1 MSDILKVENL
11 CKSNILSNISFKVQS
26 GEMVAIMGPSGS
38 GKSTLLYNISGM
50 DQPDSGKVYLAETEL
65 VSLTEDEKAKLR
77 LSQIGFVFQQMN
89 VLKNLTIID
98 NIMFP
103 TLHLHK
109 QKSFKQALQQ
119 KALKLMQQFDI
130 ADLAN
135 RKVTEV
141 SGGQLQRACICR
153 SMLTD
158 PKIIFADEPTGALN
172 QTASTTV
179 IDSFLK
185 LNQQNMTILIVTHD
199 SLVAS
204 KCDRILYILDGQ
216 IRGEL
221 ELGKFSSTAQSQ
233 RESKTKEWLTSLG
246 W

>member
-50 DQPDSGKVYLAETEL
+50 DQPDSGKVYLADTEL

-103 TLHLHK
+103 ALHLHK

-119 KALKLMQQFDI
+119 KALPATSHHVPVVMWHNPHHM
-130 ADLAN
+130 LAL
-135 RKVTEV
+135 E
-141 SGGQLQRACICR
+141 SICYIR
-153 SMLTD
+153 
-158 PKIIFADEPTGALN
+158 PFA
-172 QTASTTV
+172 
-179 IDSFLK
+179 ILK
-185 LNQQNMTILIVTHD
+185 W
-199 SLVAS
+199 SLVN
-204 KCDRILYILDGQ
+204 
-216 IRGEL
+216 
-221 ELGKFSSTAQSQ
+221 
-233 RESKTKEWLTSLG
+233 
-246 W
+246 